1 MFATPGLMES
11 IGSEEDKAAALAVAR
26 ESIVLLKN
34 NRSVLPLAKGMRVL
48 VTGKGCDSLS
58 HQTGGWSI
66 HWQGA
71 ENWEFP
77 YGTTIYEGLVARL
90 GAENV
95 TLLVDAQIEDGD
107 WDGDGEMDDP
117 SDDDQEAGQR
127 RPPRRRALAAKAAFR
142 AQLAAAARSEA
153 VDAVVACVGEHP
165 YAEKP
170 GCVAWVLDFLGVL
183 FDVAAFW
190 GY

>member
-1 MFATPGLMES
+1 MES

-71 ENWEFP
+71 EDWEFP
-77 YGTTIYEGLVARL
+77 YGATIYEGLVARL

-107 WDGDGEMDDP
+107 GDGDGEMDDP

-127 RPPRRRALAAKAAFR
+127 RPPRALKTAAFR
-142 AQLAAAARSEA
+142 ARLAAAARSEA

-170 GCVAWVLDFLGVL
+170 GWVSYVVSPVVIF
-183 FDVAAFW
+183 
-190 GY
+190 